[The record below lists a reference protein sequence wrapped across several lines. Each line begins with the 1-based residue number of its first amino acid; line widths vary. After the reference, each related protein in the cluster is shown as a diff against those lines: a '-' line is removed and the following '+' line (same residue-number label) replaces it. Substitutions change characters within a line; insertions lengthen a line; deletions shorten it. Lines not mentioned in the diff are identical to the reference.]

1 MGKAKSNNKAS
12 KAEPAKKCT
21 CDHPFKCD
29 CGNRPERPSKGHKWD
44 PSTQQWGGKGHKQK
58 GATLQAASTGQADK
72 VTNVGGVAI
81 KQWQKLPSDL
91 LKELCKKHGMGIP
104 VYRRLDKAKNSSE
117 YRFKLIVPSGKKT
130 TSDHDVVLSPSLAV
144 PNEEQA
150 KEEAAL
156 LGLLYVFPKLPH
168 ERTLPEPYRST
179 FLEALK
185 NSQGGAGAGGADD
198 GSKST
203 TKKKKAEANM
213 DVTKDGNTESKS
225 DATRPTA
232 KANTQLTANLP
243 SFQNKSRSNK
253 SSQPSASVPL
263 LTKAQIKEAK
273 LQRERDFQAR
283 IRKHEAIRN
292 ANKPM
297 EVFMCASMRK
307 RIERLLAGDSV
318 DDIMDEEEDDEFVD
332 GEEEDVI
339 QSYVIQRLVHE
350 GFTTSQVRKGYR
362 AVSGKLVTSNSSN
375 SDQLMDKA
383 YEETLQYL
391 CIHLNEDQLP
401 IGFDPRGGT
410 LDVVRPAAKTK
421 YATTNAGNIN
431 NTSAADDE
439 DENYDKSVI
448 QFARQF
454 GLTRKEAFA
463 VLSYELPSEVK
474 PNSTIST
481 SEMLMQRWRFWNVLC
496 TKQSI
501 ERSCFV
507 DIGKLDL
514 SQDCRER
521 NMEAATNELEALA
534 AIFDE
539 QGFSTTKIGADTTS
553 VSIGLSVGDM
563 KLILEVIYSN
573 GNYPDFMPMAF
584 ITTDGSAHFH
594 QGCHLHV
601 NMIKFLSTLGGN
613 EAIFELYG
621 HVQELLQD
629 IDIQSNPVN
638 DTSML
643 LSQLNIDCEETIKTT
658 DKERDATNTSKDIE
672 TKPPIPHQQIISTR
686 RPREKSSFWNTSP
699 KNAPPADAFPKL
711 SVLLEKA
718 RKSLPAAKA
727 KSEFLSLLEK
737 ASHGGRVVL
746 VTGETGCGKTTQI
759 PQFILE
765 NDPTGAKIVVAQPRR
780 LAATGVATRVA
791 IERGEPRP
799 GVGSVGY
806 SVRGDS
812 KNCAST
818 RLIFCTTGV
827 LLRQLQSQGALENIS
842 HIIIDEVHERHL
854 DSDVL
859 LAILK
864 RFLPDYPHL
873 NVVLMSATMDADRF
887 AAYWGKNTP
896 RMHIPGFTHPVKDFT
911 LEDVIKMTGYL
922 PPKKKGRNGGNYQI
936 QDTLEEIDGLDP
948 SDLDINPAQ
957 ASTVQIS
964 TEERIKRMDPN
975 DIDYDLLSVLINC
988 VLQNKVDDGSIL
1000 VFLPGV
1006 GEIERAER
1014 ALNQRNIPSIQILPL
1029 HGGLQQEK
1037 QQQVFVPARNGF
1049 TKIILSTNVA
1059 ETSITIPDCTIVVDS
1074 CKEKQSSFDP
1084 INRMPLLLERFA
1096 SQDSLR
1102 QRRGRAGR
1110 LRPGVCYKLISKQHH
1125 STLPAHGTP
1134 EIKRCALEQTILSLL
1149 FLGLEDGSAE
1159 FLSSMIDP
1167 PSKESIHS
1175 AFVCLE
1181 KLGAVEKEGGIS
1193 PLGRHL
1199 AGIPA
1204 PPAVAKLLVMGSL
1217 LGCRSISLAIAAGM
1231 SVGRSP
1237 FIRLGSPSFQARRDN
1252 DTGKEKQGDN
1262 GQILEARK
1270 TLFKSVGNSEHCM
1283 LGRAYLTWDESYG
1296 NEKKK
1301 CCGKIEKAYFLQR
1314 VSPMFLFHLS

>member
-1 MGKAKSNNKAS
+1 
-12 KAEPAKKCT
+12 
-21 CDHPFKCD
+21 
-29 CGNRPERPSKGHKWD
+29 
-44 PSTQQWGGKGHKQK
+44 
-58 GATLQAASTGQADK
+58 
-72 VTNVGGVAI
+72 
-81 KQWQKLPSDL
+81 
-91 LKELCKKHGMGIP
+91 MGIP

-185 NSQGGAGAGGADD
+185 NSQGGAAAGSDD

-203 TKKKKAEANM
+203 TKKKKVEANV

-318 DDIMDEEEDDEFVD
+318 DDIMDEEEEDEVVD

-362 AVSGKLVTSNSSN
+362 AVSGKLVASNNTN

-410 LDVVRPAAKTK
+410 LDVVRPAAKSK
-421 YATTNAGNIN
+421 YATTNAQNSN
-431 NTSAADDE
+431 NTSAADDD
-439 DENYDKSVI
+439 DENYDRSVI

-481 SEMLMQRWRFWNVLC
+481 SEMLMQRWKFWNVLVSSI
-496 TKQSI
+496 SI

-507 DIGKLDL
+507 DNGKSDL

-521 NMEAATNELEALA
+521 NTEAATNELEALA

-539 QGFSTTKIGADTTS
+539 QGFSTTKIDADTTS
-553 VSIGLSVGDM
+553 VSIGLSVGDT

-573 GNYPDFMPMAF
+573 GYYPDFMPMAF

-594 QGCHLHV
+594 QGCHLHL

-638 DTSML
+638 ETSML
-643 LSQLNIDCEETIKTT
+643 LSQLSIDCEETIKTT
-658 DKERDATNTSKDIE
+658 DNEKNATNTSKDIE
-672 TKPPIPHQQIISTR
+672 TKPPLLRQQIVSTR

-711 SVLLEKA
+711 SALLEKA
-718 RKSLPAAKA
+718 RKNLPAAKA
-727 KSEFLSLLEK
+727 KSEFLSLPEK

-746 VTGETGCGKTTQI
+746 VTGETGCGK
-759 PQFILE
+759 
-765 NDPTGAKIVVAQPRR
+765 
-780 LAATGVATRVA
+780 
-791 IERGEPRP
+791 
-799 GVGSVGY
+799 Y
-806 SVRGDS
+806 
-812 KNCAST
+812 
-818 RLIFCTTGV
+818 
-827 LLRQLQSQGALENIS
+827 
-842 HIIIDEVHERHL
+842 
-854 DSDVL
+854 
-859 LAILK
+859 
-864 RFLPDYPHL
+864 
-873 NVVLMSATMDADRF
+873 
-887 AAYWGKNTP
+887 
-896 RMHIPGFTHPVKDFT
+896 
-911 LEDVIKMTGYL
+911 YL
-922 PPKKKGRNGGNYQI
+922 
-936 QDTLEEIDGLDP
+936 
-948 SDLDINPAQ
+948 
-957 ASTVQIS
+957 
-964 TEERIKRMDPN
+964 
-975 DIDYDLLSVLINC
+975 
-988 VLQNKVDDGSIL
+988 
-1000 VFLPGV
+1000 
-1006 GEIERAER
+1006 
-1014 ALNQRNIPSIQILPL
+1014 
-1029 HGGLQQEK
+1029 
-1037 QQQVFVPARNGF
+1037 
-1049 TKIILSTNVA
+1049 
-1059 ETSITIPDCTIVVDS
+1059 
-1074 CKEKQSSFDP
+1074 
-1084 INRMPLLLERFA
+1084 
-1096 SQDSLR
+1096 
-1102 QRRGRAGR
+1102 
-1110 LRPGVCYKLISKQHH
+1110 CY
-1125 STLPAHGTP
+1125 
-1134 EIKRCALEQTILSLL
+1134 
-1149 FLGLEDGSAE
+1149 
-1159 FLSSMIDP
+1159 
-1167 PSKESIHS
+1167 
-1175 AFVCLE
+1175 
-1181 KLGAVEKEGGIS
+1181 
-1193 PLGRHL
+1193 
-1199 AGIPA
+1199 
-1204 PPAVAKLLVMGSL
+1204 
-1217 LGCRSISLAIAAGM
+1217 
-1231 SVGRSP
+1231 
-1237 FIRLGSPSFQARRDN
+1237 
-1252 DTGKEKQGDN
+1252 
-1262 GQILEARK
+1262 
-1270 TLFKSVGNSEHCM
+1270 
-1283 LGRAYLTWDESYG
+1283 
-1296 NEKKK
+1296 
-1301 CCGKIEKAYFLQR
+1301 
-1314 VSPMFLFHLS
+1314 